1 MYVDYFGL
9 RENPFSIAPDPAYL
23 YMSDSHRE
31 ALAHLLYGL
40 KSDGGFVLLTGEIGT
55 GKTTICRSL
64 IDQVPADV
72 DLAFVLNP
80 KVTVCELLETICD
93 ELQIDRPGQGSIK
106 ALVDSLN
113 VRLLETNAQGR
124 KTVLVIDEAQ
134 NLSTDVLEQLRLLTN
149 LETARRKLLQIILLG
164 QPELRDMV
172 NQPQMRQ
179 LAQRVTARYH
189 LGPLEREDIAAYIQH
204 RLQVAGCDRALFPAG
219 AVKQVSRLSK
229 GIPRLINLIC
239 DRALLGAYTLKKAQ
253 IDAAIVKQAGQEVFD
268 LQPSVRVLPR
278 LTVGLAG
285 LLLTAG
291 VVYGISSMSG
301 LTASPVSPPSA
312 EKLLPPRTDQQEPQ
326 RPLETMSPEIV
337 ASVQPSQ
344 AQPLQPEPPAAA
356 QFSRTWPEPFGF
368 TGSSAAAFR
377 DLATLWGVNIPQQ
390 QDASCQLAAMNG
402 LQCLD
407 RRGSIDSLRGFGR
420 PAVLTLYNDQGKAFY
435 VLLSHLDDNRAT
447 FLANG
452 EQQTLDVAAL
462 ESRWFGEYR
471 LLWQPPAQ
479 FQKALFPGGADSN
492 VAWLAEQ
499 LDELGLYTRTGSE
512 LRLEGTLL
520 GALKR
525 FQFSEG
531 LTPDGVLGTQT
542 MIHLN
547 RALATPGPRLQDTEV
562 N

>member
-23 YMSDSHRE
+23 YMSDRHRE

-40 KSDGGFVLLTGEIGT
+40 KSDGGFVLLTGEVGT

-64 IDQVPADV
+64 LDQVPAEV

-93 ELQIDRPGQGSIK
+93 ELKIDRPDNASVK
-106 ALVDSLN
+106 ALVDRLN
-113 VRLLETNAQGR
+113 ARLLETNAQGR
-124 KTVLVIDEAQ
+124 KTVLIIDEAQ

-164 QPELRDMV
+164 QPELRDMI

-204 RLQVAGCDRALFPAG
+204 RLQVAGCDRAMFPAG
-219 AVKQVSRLSK
+219 AVKQINRLSK
-229 GIPRLINLIC
+229 GIPRLINLVC
-239 DRALLGAYTLKKAQ
+239 DRSLLGAYTLKKAQ
-253 IDAAIVKQAGQEVFD
+253 VDAAIVRQAGQEVFD
-268 LQPSVRVLPR
+268 RQSDGNRLPR
-278 LTVGLAG
+278 LVAGLAG

-291 VVYGISSMSG
+291 VVYG
-301 LTASPVSPPSA
+301 LTAMNDSSAPPSPLIQTEQPPQTAPA
-312 EKLLPPRTDQQEPQ
+312 ETAAPQVPEQVVTTEVALSEPG
-326 RPLETMSPEIV
+326 
-337 ASVQPSQ
+337 A
-344 AQPLQPEPPAAA
+344 EPPLSKA
-356 QFSRTWPEPFGF
+356 WPDGFGF
-368 TGSSAAAFR
+368 DGTSEAAFA
-377 DLATLWGVNIPQQ
+377 DLAALWGLSTPLAQE
-390 QDASCQLAAMNG
+390 DPCSLAATSG

-407 RRGSIDSLRGFGR
+407 RRGGIDSLKGYDR
-420 PAVLTLYNDQGKAFY
+420 PAILTLYNDQGQAFY
-435 VLLSHLDDNRAT
+435 VLLTRLTDNRAH

-452 EQQTLDVAAL
+452 EQQQLDIAAL

-471 LLWQPPAQ
+471 LLWQPPTQ
-479 FQKALFPGGADSN
+479 FQMALFPGGADSN
-492 VAWLAEQ
+492 VPWLASQ
-499 LDELGLYTRTGSE
+499 LEALGIYTRTDSE
-512 LRLEGTLL
+512 VRLEGTLL

-525 FQFSEG
+525 FQFTAG

-547 RALATPGPRLQDTEV
+547 RALGTPGPRLQTAKA